1 MHWTGHE
8 YNCCNDSFSWIANF
22 NVLCK
27 QFLSTTAW
35 GQAVFCGGG
44 NVIPSSTMDCGQVE
58 PWAGKPIC
66 CYYSPSASPRLRL
79 QNNRHTHIISH
90 RTKVRNISQN
100 VVLFLGKERPGELV
114 EILMPRSS
122 PPVSIG
128 CDNWYQIRVLL
139 SSSSFAWYVSSTA
152 WLLRR
157 DPIRSRRPRPAF
169 RPSST
174 AATAYRRLASPAPST
189 TRPSAA

>member
-35 GQAVFCGGG
+35 GQAMFCGGG

-66 CYYSPSASPRLRL
+66 CYYSPIASPRLRL
-79 QNNRHTHIISH
+79 QNNRHTHIIRH
-90 RTKVRNISQN
+90 RTEVRNISQN
-100 VVLFLGKERPGELV
+100 VVLFLGKERLGELV
-114 EILMPRSS
+114 EILTPRSS
-122 PPVSIG
+122 PPVATG
-128 CDNWYQIRVLL
+128 CDNWYQIQAIPGTISL
-139 SSSSFAWYVSSTA
+139 
-152 WLLRR
+152 
-157 DPIRSRRPRPAF
+157 DPL
-169 RPSST
+169 PSSPVWS
-174 AATAYRRLASPAPST
+174 AATAT
-189 TRPSAA
+189 